1 MKVEIVKTFFGK
13 EKNVLPVK
21 IKPFKHELLES
32 WIYRLSKANGFDN
45 VDDFYTFYFMKPIR
59 QKNNLYK
66 DLYRVLDE
74 VGIDDYSSFIRE
86 HTTYPLLA
94 LFMDAYRQSL
104 ILDLFSGLNKK
115 TISTRG
121 NSYYYCPR
129 CNENNSYLKVYH
141 NLPGVVIC
149 PIHHETLLKVK
160 NSKPVVEEVSQYN
173 INYSEYC
180 YNLYLNPS
188 DFDSSFFPNDT
199 SFENGIAML
208 MKEYP
213 DYNFPVHEKIALESG
228 IDYKVLY
235 ESNNLSEFI
244 HLVCGEHF
252 CMSVKPYNLGFKCP
266 SCREPDEEFYTKL
279 IENSGKYKMIRYGK
293 PNITIEHKECGLVY
307 DTRIPNFVNGSRCIC
322 ETQFT
327 LPKLIAEFAIR
338 FPEFKVVDYRD
349 ERIYLI
355 HKVCGENFDINFKK
369 WLKNPHCR
377 KCNPK
382 LLLNEEAVR
391 KFVNSKGYKLLECDD
406 ANRVSTIKVECPV
419 GHIRTVKYYTF
430 KDRPECPSCN
440 RLIRKKIKIKDIAK
454 YINDNHLNNCNII
467 ITEDLNK
474 SLNTQV
480 RLKHLTDLGYK
491 KICNGVYSKT
501 EVSDEEIIIAKYIN
515 RNDVIGYTY
524 GKTFAYELGLVDK
537 PTITSICTG
546 KEASYIGR
554 ITKVNNTK
562 VRLRKLIEGFDF
574 EHWQEWQLI
583 DFMRS
588 RGKYKGNK
596 TQSEVIDSIIGH
608 IESNKL
614 DTFFLLPRIAG
625 KDIYSKSIREYINEK
640 KKQEN

>member
-1 MKVEIVKTFFGK
+1 M
-13 EKNVLPVK
+13 LPVK

-45 VDDFYTFYFMKPIR
+45 VNDFYTFYFMKPIR
-59 QKNNLYK
+59 RNYNLYK
-66 DLYRVLDE
+66 NFYRVLDE

-115 TISTRG
+115 TITTQGR
-121 NSYYYCPR
+121 SYYYCPR
-129 CNENNSYLKVYH
+129 CNENNSYFKVYH

-149 PIHHETLLKVK
+149 PIHHETLLNIE

-180 YNLYLNPS
+180 YNLYLNLP
-188 DFDSSFFPNDT
+188 DFDSNFFPKYTN
-199 SFENGIAML
+199 FENGIKML
-208 MKEYP
+208 MNEYP
-213 DYNFPVHEKIALESG
+213 DYNFPDHEKIALESG
-228 IDYKVLY
+228 IDYKILY

-266 SCREPDEEFYTKL
+266 SCREPDEEFYKKL
-279 IENSGKYKMIRYGK
+279 IENSGKYKMIRYGR
-293 PNITIEHKECGLVY
+293 PNTTIEHKECGSVY
-307 DTRIPNFVNGSRCIC
+307 DTRIPAFVNGSRCIC
-322 ETQFT
+322 ETRFT

-349 ERIYLI
+349 KRIYLI
-355 HKVCGENFDINFKK
+355 HKVCGENFDANFQK
-369 WLKNPHCR
+369 WLKYPGCR

-382 LLLNEEAVR
+382 VVLNEGTVR
-391 KFVNSKGYKLLECDD
+391 EFVNSVGFKLLECDD
-406 ANRVSTIKVECPV
+406 ANKVRKIKVECPA

-430 KDRPECPSCN
+430 KDSPECPACN
-440 RLIRKKIKIKDIAK
+440 SLRKKKKIKDIAK
-454 YINDNHLNNCNII
+454 YINDNQLNNRNII
-467 ITEDLNK
+467 IAKDLNK
-474 SLNTQV
+474 SLNIQV
-480 RLKHLTDLGYK
+480 RHKHLTDLGYK
-491 KICNGVYSKT
+491 NICYGVYSKT
-501 EVSDEEIIIAKYIN
+501 KVSDEEIIIAKYIN
-515 RNDVIGYTY
+515 GNDVIGYTY
-524 GKTFAYELGLVDK
+524 GETFAYELGLVDK

-546 KEASYIGR
+546 KEASYKSR

-562 VRLRKLIEGFDF
+562 VRLRKLIEGFDS

-583 DFMRS
+583 DFMKS
-588 RGKYKGNK
+588 KGLYKGNK
-596 TQSEVIDSIIGH
+596 IQSEVIDSIIGH

-614 DTFFLLPRIAG
+614 DTSFLFPRIAG